1 MKDCNCIFCKI
12 ANGEIPSATVYEDET
27 FRAILDL
34 SPAAKGH
41 TLILPKAHAANLFE
55 LPDETAAKA
64 LMLAKRLGAL
74 LKEGLHADGLNVVQN
89 NGEAAGQTVLHFHMH
104 LIPRYSGDTVN
115 VGWKPGHLNDED
127 REEVLKLFQK

>member
-1 MKDCNCIFCKI
+1 MEDNCIFCKI

-64 LMLAKRLGAL
+64 LMLAKKLGAV

-89 NGEAAGQTVLHFHMH
+89 NGEAAGQTVFAFS
-104 LIPRYSGDTVN
+104 YASDSAATAEDTVN
-115 VGWKPGHLNDED
+115 VGWKPGHLTDED